1 MVVVVCCNYIFG
13 GTEGVSM
20 SMCADWWLLRVLGL
34 VRLREGA
41 AAIKCSSCSTRCMI
55 AARLLGEGS
64 AECCATAGL
73 HKFVLV

>member
-1 MVVVVCCNYIFG
+1 MCRLVVAAG
-13 GTEGVSM
+13 
-20 SMCADWWLLRVLGL
+20 
-34 VRLREGA
+34 VRLGAPEWA
-41 AAIKCSSCSTRCMI
+41 AAIKHSSCSTHCMI